1 MYYAVFLFE
10 QAGISSTR
18 GSLLANGIQG
28 AVLNIF
34 TWPNMYWMDTW
45 GRRTPMVIGGFGMAI
60 SMMLIGTIMK
70 TKGKYRSCVSR
81 NLRIDTILGNPVYN
95 PLTKKTNFDFASQTA
110 SNATIA
116 FVYVY
121 VAVFGL
127 TWACVAWVYPP
138 ELFTTGSR
146 GRGTSM
152 TSATNW
158 FVVCYSMVTE
168 S

>member
-1 MYYAVFLFE
+1 MTGVNVYVPLPIEQSRKMKIASANLFQPRIMYYAVFLFE

-70 TKGKYRSCVSR
+70 TKGEYRGCVSKD
-81 NLRIDTILGNPVYN
+81 LDID
-95 PLTKKTNFDFASQTA
+95 
-110 SNATIA
+110 
-116 FVYVY
+116 
-121 VAVFGL
+121 
-127 TWACVAWVYPP
+127 
-138 ELFTTGSR
+138 
-146 GRGTSM
+146 
-152 TSATNW
+152 
-158 FVVCYSMVTE
+158 
-168 S
+168 